1 MLLTGKLP
9 RSGVPN
15 RTPTRVPAYR
25 LSLWPPTQVLMAL
38 LRHHRHLL
46 AVILQCAATRCP
58 TLQGLLL
65 DNHLYQIQDLPEVH
79 PEAEAK
85 AEAEAEAGV
94 EITHL
99 HLLHLHRLVALH
111 ATLPLPAADAVVL
124 TAP

>member
-1 MLLTGKLP
+1 MLLNGKLP
-9 RSGVPN
+9 HSGVPN
-15 RTPTRVPAYR
+15 RTPTCVPAYR
-25 LSLWPPTQVLMAL
+25 LSSWPPTQVLTAL

-46 AVILQCAATRCP
+46 AVIPQCAATRCP

-65 DNHLYQIQDLPEVH
+65 DNHLCQIQDLPEVR
-79 PEAEAK
+79 PEAK
-85 AEAEAEAGV
+85 AEAEAEAEV